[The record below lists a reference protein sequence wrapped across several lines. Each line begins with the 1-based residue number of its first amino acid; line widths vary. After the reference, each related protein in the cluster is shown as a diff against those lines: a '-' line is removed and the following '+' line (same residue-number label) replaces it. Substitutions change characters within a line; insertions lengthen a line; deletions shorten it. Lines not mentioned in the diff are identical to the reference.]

1 MLHWFHTELKSLARG
16 TLALAGVLWL
26 ITATAPC
33 VMAQMPDSDPAPNH
47 CPEHAKHNGAGH
59 AAMPDC
65 DPVTALN
72 CQLPDSDTP
81 LAAGFGDFAMTPVLL
96 VTLPVPVL
104 LADSGQSAAARFLR
118 SRYSRPSA
126 SHSIPHAD
134 PVVLSRACVG
144 ARRRFLF
151 TTARRELCPFAPFY
165 PASRES

>member
-1 MLHWFHTELKSLARG
+1 MYTVIRFGTKLSNMLHWFHTELKSLARG
-16 TLALAGVLWL
+16 TLALAGALWL

-33 VMAQMPDSDPAPNH
+33 VMAQTPDPDPAPNH

-96 VTLPVPVL
+96 VTLPVPLL
-104 LADSGQSAAARFLR
+104 LADSGQPP
-118 SRYSRPSA
+118 RP
-126 SHSIPHAD
+126 D
-134 PVVLSRACVG
+134 
-144 ARRRFLF
+144 F
-151 TTARRELCPFAPFY
+151 FAPDIHAPPLHIQY
-165 PASRES
+165 LTLIL